1 MAERTCILS
10 GKTLPR
16 ERLIRFVAG
25 PDGFAVVDLAEKLP
39 GRGAWIEGD
48 ADAPCGR
55 PTARAFSSARS
66 VPDCVDVE
74 DDIKRIAQMMREPRA
89 LATAGLAR
97 RAGCL
102 VGGAGKLAAS
112 TDEFV
117 GLFAASDASER
128 ELRRLSSRL
137 GVEWTTRLFSA
148 EELGRVFSRDSL
160 AFVGVSA
167 GRSKKLAETL
177 RREMDRLEGFSASS
191 GCQAG

>member
-48 ADAPCGR
+48 ADAVRQAEGKGILKR
-55 PTARAFSSARS
+55 KVGAGLR
-66 VPDCVDVE
+66 DVDS
-74 DDIKRIAQMMREPRA
+74 DIKRIAQMMRERA

-117 GLFAASDASER
+117 GLFAAPDASER

>member
-25 PDGFAVVDLAEKLP
+25 PDGFAVADLAEKLP
-39 GRGAWIEGD
+39 GRGAWIEVD
-48 ADAPCGR
+48 ADALR
-55 PTARAFSSARS
+55 RADGKGVLQRRVGAGLR
-66 VPDCVDVE
+66 DVE
-74 DDIKRIAQMMREPRA
+74 DDIGRIVSMLHGRA

-102 VGGAGKLAAS
+102 VGGAGKLAAA

-117 GLFAASDASER
+117 GLLAAPDASER

-137 GVEWTTRLFSA
+137 GVEWVTRLFSA
-148 EELGRVFSRDSL
+148 EELGSIFGRDSL
-160 AFVGVSA
+160 SFVGVHA
-167 GRSKKLAETL
+167 GRSKKLAESL
-177 RREMDRLEGFSASS
+177 RCDMDRLGAFSASS

>member
-48 ADAPCGR
+48 ADAVRQAEGKGILKR
-55 PTARAFSSARS
+55 KVGAGLR
-66 VPDCVDVE
+66 DVDS
-74 DDIKRIAQMMREPRA
+74 DIKRIAQMMRERA

>member
-39 GRGAWIEGD
+39 GRGAWIEVD
-48 ADAPCGR
+48 ADAVR
-55 PTARAFSSARS
+55 RADGKGILKRKVGAGLR
-66 VPDCVDVE
+66 DVDS
-74 DDIKRIAQMMREPRA
+74 DIKRIAQMMRERA

>member
-1 MAERTCILS
+1 MAERSCILS

-25 PDGFAVVDLAEKLP
+25 PDGFAVADLAEKLP
-39 GRGAWIEGD
+39 GRGAWIEVD
-48 ADAPCGR
+48 ADAVR
-55 PTARAFSSARS
+55 RAADKGVLQRR
-66 VPDCVDVE
+66 VGAGLRDVE
-74 DDIKRIAQMMREPRA
+74 DDIGRIASMMRGRA

-102 VGGAGKLAAS
+102 VGGAGKLAAA

-117 GLFAASDASER
+117 GLLAAPDASER

-137 GVEWTTRLFSA
+137 GVEWVTQLFSA
-148 EELGRVFSRDSL
+148 EELGSIFGRDSL
-160 AFVGVSA
+160 AFVGVHA
-167 GRSKKLAETL
+167 GRSRKLAESL
-177 RREMDRLEGFSASS
+177 RCDMDRLGAFSASS

>member
-25 PDGFAVVDLAEKLP
+25 PDGFAVADLAEKLP
-39 GRGAWIEGD
+39 GRGAWIEVD
-48 ADAPCGR
+48 ADALR
-55 PTARAFSSARS
+55 RADGKGVLQRRVGAGLR
-66 VPDCVDVE
+66 DVE
-74 DDIKRIAQMMREPRA
+74 DDIGRIVSMLRGRA

-102 VGGAGKLAAS
+102 VGGAGKLAAA

-117 GLFAASDASER
+117 GLLAAPDASER

-137 GVEWTTRLFSA
+137 GVEWVTRLFSA
-148 EELGRVFSRDSL
+148 EELGSIFGRDSL
-160 AFVGVSA
+160 AFVGVDA
-167 GRSKKLAETL
+167 GRSKKLAESL
-177 RREMDRLEGFSASS
+177 RCDMDRLGAFSASS

>member
-48 ADAPCGR
+48 ADAVRQAEGKGILKR
-55 PTARAFSSARS
+55 KVGAGLR
-66 VPDCVDVE
+66 DVDS
-74 DDIKRIAQMMREPRA
+74 DIKRIAQMMRERA
-89 LATAGLAR
+89 LATDGLAR

>member
-25 PDGFAVVDLAEKLP
+25 PDGFVVADLAEKLP

-48 ADAPCGR
+48 ADAVRQADGKGILR
-55 PTARAFSSARS
+55 RKVGAGFR
-66 VPDCVDVE
+66 DVE
-74 DDIKRIAQMMREPRA
+74 SDIERITQMMRERA
-89 LATAGLAR
+89 LAAAGLAR

-102 VGGAGKLAAS
+102 VGGAGKLAAAS
-112 TDEFV
+112 DEFV
-117 GLFAASDASER
+117 GLLAAPDASER

-148 EELGRVFSRDSL
+148 EELGRIFSRDSL

>member
-48 ADAPCGR
+48 ADAVRQADGKGILKR
-55 PTARAFSSARS
+55 KVGAGLR
-66 VPDCVDVE
+66 DVDS
-74 DDIKRIAQMMREPRA
+74 DIKRIAQMMRERA